1 MNKKTWGLV
10 ILLGILAL
18 SQIGLAQ
25 TYGGGTDFPQS
36 GRQFSEIVQ
45 SFFRILFVLIAI
57 VAVIFIMMGAFQF
70 LTAGGDP
77 DKAAQGKRQVIYAVI
92 GLFVAAAAWAL
103 VEWLVNQWAPR
114 GSTGWGNIPGL

>member
-1 MNKKTWGLV
+1 MNMNKKTWGLV

-18 SQIGLAQ
+18 NQIGLAQ
-25 TYGGGTDFPQS
+25 YISGTEFPQS
-36 GRQFSEIVQ
+36 GREFSDIVKT
-45 SFFRILFVLIAI
+45 FFRILFVLIAI
-57 VAVIFIMMGAFQF
+57 VAVIFIMLGAFQF

-103 VEWLVNQWAPR
+103 VEWFVKQLAPG
-114 GSTGWGNIPGL
+114 GSTLGF